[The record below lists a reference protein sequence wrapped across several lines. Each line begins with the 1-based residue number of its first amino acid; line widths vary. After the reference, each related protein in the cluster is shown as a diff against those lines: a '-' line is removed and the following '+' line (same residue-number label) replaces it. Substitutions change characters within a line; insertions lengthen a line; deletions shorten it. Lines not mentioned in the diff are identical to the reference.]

1 MYFFI
6 GRLRLRSAFLLNT
19 RSSFLIR
26 FVTSFDE
33 HSNALSELSTFSKSS
48 DNFFRLFFEPW
59 VEAAFLLLMAKTMDE
74 KDSGRLIFQKPS
86 ETRIILPLDMEVT
99 PHSRKSRDIWKTLYD
114 RYFNTYSMWPHARR
128 RCIQN
133 PRGLWP
139 ERWMNRLFI
148 CRRLLSKKNLFFRQ
162 LILKRRNPR
171 HIFTAILSFPTS
183 NPLALK
189 NALDLQF
196 LIRTRKM
203 SDSSGENASILDNLR
218 KSVKEQVSLTIIALI
233 CQFILP
239 SFLSCLCVSSYH
251 EATQNIIIENCCW
264 CAFHYAH
271 KWFPYSGIWTE
282 VGVSLPAVVR
292 TQNIIENL

>member
-1 MYFFI
+1 
-6 GRLRLRSAFLLNT
+6 
-19 RSSFLIR
+19 
-26 FVTSFDE
+26 
-33 HSNALSELSTFSKSS
+33 
-48 DNFFRLFFEPW
+48 
-59 VEAAFLLLMAKTMDE
+59 
-74 KDSGRLIFQKPS
+74 
-86 ETRIILPLDMEVT
+86 
-99 PHSRKSRDIWKTLYD
+99 
-114 RYFNTYSMWPHARR
+114 
-128 RCIQN
+128 
-133 PRGLWP
+133 
-139 ERWMNRLFI
+139 MNRLFI

-162 LILKRRNPR
+162 LILQRRNPR
-171 HIFTAILSFPTS
+171 HIFTAILSFHTS

-189 NALDLQF
+189 NAFDLQF
-196 LIRTRKM
+196 LIGTRKM

-218 KSVKEQVSLTIIALI
+218 KSVKEQVSLTVIALI